1 MHYFKLIIS
10 MIFAVPLFV
19 ITVMFS
25 LLAGLFKKMGLVN
38 FGDKWQRFWL
48 RITIWCIFVCFNG
61 KLIVKGKENLPK
73 EGEKCVFIANHQ
85 SMMDIPAVYGAGVW
99 GGVIGKVELRK
110 VPVLNWVMMQLGC
123 VFIDRKNMRESMK
136 AIIKGTEYV
145 KNGRP
150 MLIFPEGTR
159 SKTREFLDF
168 KAGSF
173 RMATKA
179 KAVIHPIAIQNSRVL
194 FEDAHSFKR
203 VPVYVSILPPVDTA
217 DMDEEELKAVPEMIK
232 EMILK
237 EYETLPRVN

>member
-1 MHYFKLIIS
+1 MF
-10 MIFAVPLFV
+10 FAVPLFV
-19 ITVMFS
+19 LTVMIS
-25 LLAGLFKKMGLVN
+25 LLAGLFKKIGLEK
-38 FGDKWQRFWL
+38 FGDNWQRFWL

-73 EGEKCVFIANHQ
+73 PGEKAVFIANHQ
-85 SMMDIPAVYGAGVW
+85 SMIDIPAVYGAGVW
-99 GGVIGKVELRK
+99 GGVIGKIELRK

-168 KAGSF
+168 KPGSF

-179 KAVIHPIAIQNSRVL
+179 KAVIHPIAIQNTRL
-194 FEDAHSFKR
+194 LLEDARTFR
-203 VPVYVSILPPVDTA
+203 RIPIYVSILPPVDTST
-217 DMDEEELKAVPEMIK
+217 MDEEELKAVPETIK
-232 EMILK
+232 NMILE
-237 EYETLPRVN
+237 EYKKLPRVN